1 MLLGNLEAKKT
12 QAYFQLNKIKTAVP
26 CLLLLITKVCA
37 CPSLRVLST
46 STHDDVAFWLRSSFL
61 SCHDPSLSLLL
72 LAPHF

>member
-1 MLLGNLEAKKT
+1 
-12 QAYFQLNKIKTAVP
+12 
-26 CLLLLITKVCA
+26 
-37 CPSLRVLST
+37 VLST